1 MLCVSLPGVV
11 IGFETSECDTVGES
25 GGLARFT
32 LVKNGSSTIPVSVW
46 FSTANGT
53 ATGWLMLAMGSCIV
67 SSITNYVYEHEH
79 EQIF

>member
-1 MLCVSLPGVV
+1 MLYVSLPGVV
-11 IGFETSECDTVGES
+11 IGFETSDCGSVDER

-53 ATGWLMLAMGSCIV
+53 AIGWFMLAMGSCIAF
-67 SSITNYVYEHEH
+67 SITNYVCEHEH
-79 EQIF
+79 EHIF